1 MGCSVGE
8 ACGGCA
14 QSGRA
19 RREVYGKLRENG
31 VLLEG
36 SLLKPSMTVPGVEC
50 PDKSGRRN
58 ALTARPSSPEAQPQL
73 FQALVKVFQTCP
85 HRPYPA
91 CMDCVTVQGHFGES
105 SGHAGVY

>member
-1 MGCSVGE
+1 M
-8 ACGGCA
+8 
-14 QSGRA
+14 
-19 RREVYGKLRENG
+19 YGKLRENG

-91 CMDCVTVQGHFGES
+91 CMDCVTLQGHFGES
-105 SGHAGVY
+105 SDHVRSVLDVIGSPQAADPDS